1 MNSNNSIKGLLKD
14 KSKEVEQIVNNAPT
28 PIKILTAILAF
39 FLTIFFTNYKFN
51 FFMSVSMALITL
63 LSLATINRIIA
74 ISFGFIYGYYMYQ
87 FLTKK
92 EKTYGK
98 VFEDTAIEKNGIPL
112 IGSKTSKIIESKD
125 IAKPTLSNNISYQF
139 WMYINGMELIKD
151 NDNYKN
157 TWENYRFGQWKSVFY
172 RGDPL
177 NEITETSTDEERQT
191 AINQIETIQQY
202 PGVWLAPKLNNLSF
216 VFNNGSGSTLERIE
230 LADVPMNEWFCVNI
244 LIEGYSVA
252 IYLNGELVNSMLLN
266 QVFPSDINDKN
277 IYIGMD
283 NVLNQC
289 TTNCTSGTKG
299 GWPGF
304 LGEMIFYPYI
314 LTNKEIIES
323 YNYYKK
329 IIDGYQKAVVDK
341 ITYNYPALLSKKD
354 IIQDTPYNLKDSAQ
368 KTMDNLNTTYFQF

>member
-1 MNSNNSIKGLLKD
+1 MNSNNSIKSLLKD
-14 KSKEVEQIVNNAPT
+14 KTKEVYDKTEQIVNNAPT
-28 PIKILTAILAF
+28 PIKMLTAILAF
-39 FLTIFFTNYKFN
+39 ILTIFFTNYKFN

-87 FLTKK
+87 LLTKK

-98 VFEDTAIEKNGIPL
+98 VFEDTDIQKNNIPL
-112 IGSKTSKIIESKD
+112 VASKTSKIIFSKD
-125 IAKPTLSNNISYQF
+125 IEVPTLSNNFSYQF
-139 WMYINGMELIKD
+139 WMYINGMQLIKN
-151 NDNYKN
+151 NDNYTN
-157 TWENYRFGQWKSVFY
+157 TWENYRLGQWKSVFY

-177 NEITETSTDEERQT
+177 ETSE
-191 AINQIETIQQY
+191 QIDTIQQY

-216 VFNNGSGSTLERIE
+216 VFNSGTGSTLERIE
-230 LADVPMNEWFCVNI
+230 IADVPMNEWFCVSI

-266 QVFPSDINDKN
+266 QVFPNDLKDKN

-283 NVLNQC
+283 NVLNECQN
-289 TTNCTSGTKG
+289 NCPTGTMG

-304 LGEMIFYPYI
+304 LGEMIYYPY
-314 LTNKEIIES
+314 LLSNDEIMES

-329 IIDGYQKAVVDK
+329 IIDGYQEAVLRKV
-341 ITYNYPALLSKKD
+341 TYNYPALLSKKD
-354 IIQDTPYNLKDSAQ
+354 IIQDSTYDLSSSTQ
-368 KTMDNLNTTYFQF
+368 KTMDNLNTTYFQY